1 MTDSLFRTLPS
12 LRRAVRRLAR
22 EHRLPP
28 EVRAR
33 LVLSVSDLAAD
44 EFRTGRPVELS
55 VAPEPGGEAGAGR
68 AAERDTGGAG
78 GTSPDTETDPDTG
91 STALTVTLR
100 FPHGSGPL
108 VTAGLPLP
116 ATEPAGDAVTW
127 RISAPAQRDRTGS
140 GPLPNGSDG
149 SRPDEPSPDGAGLSA
164 EVRAVEEELRAALA
178 QTDGLVAEHRR
189 LKHELAETNAGV
201 LALYVQL
208 EERDEQ
214 LRKAHGQILQELEDA
229 LRPPPLTIDGLELA
243 VHYAPADPNAPTGGD
258 LYDWFPLPDGTLHI
272 TVVDALGHGVRS
284 TRSALNVTHAVRT
297 LALEGHPLKLILAR
311 THEIL
316 MPLDPEL
323 MATVLL
329 ARLDPATGE
338 LQLAN
343 GSHPPALLVRSGSG
357 DARFLE
363 LRGRGIGYPLPGSE
377 EILRARIDP
386 GDLLILYTDGLT
398 ESRRDP
404 TEGEVRLIEA
414 TRRHASKPLGEIP
427 AAIAADMHTVVL
439 HPDDTLALAIRL
451 TDRSPWARP
460 TAENGT

>member
-1 MTDSLFRTLPS
+1 MTDSLFRTLPP

-22 EHRLPP
+22 RHRLPAD
-28 EVRAR
+28 VRAR
-33 LVLSVSDLAAD
+33 LALSVTDLADGELRA
-44 EFRTGRPVELS
+44 GRPVALS
-55 VAPEPGGEAGAGR
+55 AAHEAIPA
-68 AAERDTGGAG
+68 DTGTGAG
-78 GTSPDTETDPDTG
+78 GDTG
-91 STALTVTLR
+91 TDTVTGTEAHSHLLAVTLH
-100 FPHGSGPL
+100 FPEAPGPL
-108 VTAGLPLP
+108 TTADLPLP
-116 ATEPAGDAVTW
+116 ATEPSRDSVTW
-127 RISAPAQRDRTGS
+127 RIPVSEPE
-140 GPLPNGSDG
+140 DG
-149 SRPDEPSPDGAGLSA
+149 SLPATLPDGGGRWTQM
-164 EVRAVEEELRAALA
+164 RAVEEELRAAFA
-178 QTDGLVAEHRR
+178 RTDALIAEHRR

-229 LRPPPLTIDGLELA
+229 LRPQPLTIEGLELA

-258 LYDWFPLPDGTLHI
+258 HYDWFQLPDGTLHI

-297 LALEGHPLKLILAR
+297 LALEGHPLKSILAR

-329 ARLDPATGE
+329 ARLNPATGE
-338 LQLAN
+338 LRLAN
-343 GSHPPALLVRSGSG
+343 GSHPPALLLQADGA
-357 DARFLE
+357 ARYLE

-377 EILRARIDP
+377 EILHADIDA

-404 TEGEVRLIEA
+404 TEGELRLIEA
-414 TRRHASKPLGEIP
+414 ARRHAAKPVTEIP
-427 AAIAADMHTVVL
+427 TAIAADMHTVVL

-451 TDRSPWARP
+451 TGSSRPEVPAAR
-460 TAENGT
+460 AGT